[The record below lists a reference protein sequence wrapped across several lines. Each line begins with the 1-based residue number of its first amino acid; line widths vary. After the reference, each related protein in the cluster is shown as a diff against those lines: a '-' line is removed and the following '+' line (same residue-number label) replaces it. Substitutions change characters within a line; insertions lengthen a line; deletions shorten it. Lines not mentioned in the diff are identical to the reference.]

1 MNPQESLEIANVLR
15 KLADHVQASAR
26 AAAAPVEVPPLD
38 RCLASLRR
46 LGFAPSHVLDVG
58 AHRGGW
64 TRRALRYFPEAY
76 YTLVEPQ
83 PALEA
88 DMRDLLQAN
97 PRIRLH
103 TCGAGPETGEM
114 RFTHAE
120 RDDSSTFVLSA
131 DEATARGLQQVV
143 LPVVTIDDLV
153 AGSGL
158 PAPGVVKIDAEGLDL
173 EVLRG
178 AEKTLPA
185 CEVLF
190 LEASIMAKGM
200 PNDLMKVMT
209 HAAKLGFRP
218 FDFTDLNRTQKHGA
232 LWLVEVAFVRDG
244 GMIDRAVD
252 SYA

>member
-1 MNPQESLEIANVLR
+1 MNAQESTEIAKVLHR
-15 KLADHVQASAR
+15 LADHIQASA
-26 AAAAPVEVPPLD
+26 AAPAVAAEVPPLD

-46 LGFAPSHVLDVG
+46 LGFVPQHVLDVG

-64 TRRALRYFPEAY
+64 TRRALRYFPDAS

-83 PALEA
+83 AELKA
-88 DMRDLLQAN
+88 DMQDLLAL
-97 PRIRLH
+97 PRVRVH

-114 RFTHAE
+114 TFTLAE
-120 RDDSSTFVLSA
+120 RDDSSTFALSA
-131 DEATARGLQQVV
+131 EEAAERGLRQVV

-153 AGSGL
+153 AQSGL
-158 PAPGVVKIDAEGLDL
+158 PAPEVVKIDAEGLDL

-178 AEKTLPA
+178 AERILPS

-209 HAAKLGFRP
+209 RAAELGFRP

-232 LWLVEVAFVRDG
+232 LWLVEVAFVRAD

-252 SYA
+252 RYA